1 MTTSRSSQLP
11 TITISGGTVSRP
23 RLPQAAVI
31 TVLQQNTPTRLSQV
45 VVISVVANNRAY
57 TTLNPIIGL
66 GCWTP
71 CGWLMQNR
79 SLLQ

>member
-1 MTTSRSSQLP
+1 MTDIRLTQVSTTEVAGGTSGTPEILQLSTTTVANSFSNP
-11 TITISGGTVSRP
+11 IITQLSITIV
-23 RLPQAAVI
+23 A
-31 TVLQQNTPTRLSQV
+31 
-45 VVISVVANNRAY
+45 ANNRAY